1 MTSNTQYKQTEI
13 SEIPE
18 NWQFKQASDVLEKII
33 DYRGKTPPKA
43 SFGVPLITAKVVKG
57 GRIDFSNPEYIS
69 EQTWH
74 KWMTRGLPQLGDIV
88 MTTEAPL
95 GEVAQLNNVK
105 IGLAQSLLTLRGKH
119 GVLDNAFLKY
129 YLLSFLGQQE
139 LMSRATGSVVK
150 GIKQS
155 EFRKIRILL
164 PPFAE
169 QQLIASILSSLDDT
183 IELNRKTNQTLEKI
197 GKALFNELFANASD
211 KGELQ
216 DIMDFNPKENLSKGV
231 VARYIEMKDLPE
243 DGMWLYSEMNKPYNG
258 GSKFRNGDSL
268 MARITPCLENGKS
281 GFVNSLNEGEVAFG
295 STEFIVLRPK
305 DKLYEEV
312 VYYLV
317 RDDEFRE
324 YAIRSMVGSSGRQ
337 RVQTDAIKQYQLQAP
352 SINSI
357 ERFHA
362 LMQAEFQLIKSNAIE
377 NEKLSAI
384 RDSLLPR
391 LMSGKLRVNN

>member
-1 MTSNTQYKQTEI
+1 
-13 SEIPE
+13 
-18 NWQFKQASDVLEKII
+18 
-33 DYRGKTPPKA
+33 
-43 SFGVPLITAKVVKG
+43 
-57 GRIDFSNPEYIS
+57 
-69 EQTWH
+69 
-74 KWMTRGLPQLGDIV
+74 
-88 MTTEAPL
+88 
-95 GEVAQLNNVK
+95 
-105 IGLAQSLLTLRGKH
+105 
-119 GVLDNAFLKY
+119 
-129 YLLSFLGQQE
+129 
-139 LMSRATGSVVK
+139 MSRATGSVVK

-305 DKLYEEV
+305 DKLYEEF

-352 SINSI
+352 SIDSVG
-357 ERFHA
+357 RFHT
-362 LMQAEFQLIKSNAIE
+362 LMQSVFQLIKSNAIE
-377 NEKLSAI
+377 NEKLAAI

-391 LMSGKLRVNN
+391 LMSGKLRVN